1 MNTYSLLLVDDEEEV
16 TQVIE
21 RKIDWDKLG
30 FCVIGHA
37 NNGLKA
43 LEMIEEFQPDVV
55 MTDIRMPYMD
65 GMQLC
70 GEIKSRYPTTK
81 ILLFTGFDEFEYA
94 KEAVHLEIEE
104 YILKPLNAI
113 ELTEVFAKLKQ
124 KLDQEIDEK
133 RNVETLQKYY
143 MDSLP
148 LLQAN
153 FYSTLIEGRI
163 YEEQLE
169 QYLKDYQIQFEAPV
183 FGCIVIHTS
192 TNRVPEGMNPQLLAI
207 SVERQ
212 AKEQLAPKWK
222 AKCFA
227 YLGNTVLIVQLRQE
241 SEISELTDECDRFC
255 KYVHR
260 ILGAVTTIGVG
271 GVCNELLE
279 LSKSYQGAKEAVS
292 YRVLYGSSRAIN
304 IKEIVPKKQVDQEV
318 SSEGELLE
326 LFKMIRLGSEAQI
339 EESVENYLKHLFV
352 PSETL
357 QKHHV
362 ALMEL
367 ISTLYRFSE
376 NNEISS
382 KEFSKEMGEIY
393 QILINLEPE
402 GLKKWLLKV
411 SLSFREQIT
420 DARSSSTKSLITKA
434 KTYVESHYREEGLS
448 LDDICEE
455 LGVSNSYFSSMFK
468 KETGNSFVGYLTEY
482 RMEKACKRLIE
493 TNEKSYM
500 IAKSVGYTDANYF
513 SYVFK
518 RQYGVSPSK
527 YRTEY
532 AKGEK

>member
-1 MNTYSLLLVDDEEEV
+1 M
-16 TQVIE
+16 
-21 RKIDWDKLG
+21 
-30 FCVIGHA
+30 
-37 NNGLKA
+37 
-43 LEMIEEFQPDVV
+43 
-55 MTDIRMPYMD
+55 
-65 GMQLC
+65 
-70 GEIKSRYPTTK
+70 
-81 ILLFTGFDEFEYA
+81 
-94 KEAVHLEIEE
+94 
-104 YILKPLNAI
+104 
-113 ELTEVFAKLKQ
+113 
-124 KLDQEIDEK
+124 
-133 RNVETLQKYY
+133 
-143 MDSLP
+143 
-148 LLQAN
+148 
-153 FYSTLIEGRI
+153 
-163 YEEQLE
+163 
-169 QYLKDYQIQFEAPV
+169 
-183 FGCIVIHTS
+183 
-192 TNRVPEGMNPQLLAI
+192 
-207 SVERQ
+207 
-212 AKEQLAPKWK
+212 
-222 AKCFA
+222 
-227 YLGNTVLIVQLRQE
+227 
-241 SEISELTDECDRFC
+241 
-255 KYVHR
+255 HR

-271 GVCNELLE
+271 AVCNELLE

-382 KEFSKEMGEIY
+382 KEFSGEMGEIY

>member
-21 RKIDWDKLG
+21 RKIDWSKLG

-271 GVCNELLE
+271 AVCNELLE

-304 IKEIVPKKQVDQEV
+304 IKEIVPKKQVNQEV

-393 QILINLEPE
+393 QVLINLEPE